1 MIDQINLFTG
11 GASIRYSIILNI
23 ILLAAI
29 VILSL
34 VFYLIAR
41 KRKHERL
48 VKKKQL
54 DTQQKFARELL
65 DSVPAGFILLTPNGN
80 IKQVNRQ
87 ASAELGVQKQDIK
100 NKNIREVFSIFHENI
115 NILDELLGRLQK
127 DEQEVTLPP
136 DTFIYG
142 TINTISFLAKGYFK
156 NVTVEKNSNYILF
169 TFRNVV
175 TELTQEYVLNM
186 ALRRTKIFPWSYDT
200 KCNLMTIDPR
210 YFEHLGI
217 PAGDCTL
224 TNEQFAQL
232 VHPDDIAGVLKA
244 LTLQAQGNFI
254 EDPVSYRL
262 HRGDGKWEWF
272 EAQSTYLGQGT
283 RIPFRLVGVC
293 MSTQEHKKIEEELI
307 IARDKAQQ
315 SDKLKSVFLANMSHE
330 IRTPLNAI
338 VGFSNLLV
346 DGDMA
351 FKKEEVKEFLSL
363 INLNCEQLLAL
374 ISDILDLSKIES
386 NTMVFNITEQ
396 PLTPLLQ
403 NILRAQQINVPQEVE
418 LLLDLPSTDT
428 IITTDPL
435 RLKQVINNLI
445 NNAIKFTSKGAI
457 TLGYRQ
463 NNDQVSI
470 FVKDTGTGID
480 EDKINRIFER
490 FYKGDNFVQ
499 GTGLGLAISHTIVE
513 HLKGTIT
520 VTSEIGKGSHF
531 TIQHPIK
538 EWGIEIQYPYRLASA
553 TIITKLLGGSYIFIP
568 PQTWIV

>member
-418 LLLDLPSTDT
+418 LLLDPPATDT

-538 EWGIEIQYPYRLASA
+538 RMGY
-553 TIITKLLGGSYIFIP
+553 
-568 PQTWIV
+568 

>member
-418 LLLDLPSTDT
+418 LLLDLPATDT

-499 GTGLGLAISHTIVE
+499 VTGLGLAISHTIVE

-538 EWGIEIQYPYRLASA
+538 RMGY
-553 TIITKLLGGSYIFIP
+553 
-568 PQTWIV
+568 

>member
-11 GASIRYSIILNI
+11 DASIRYSIILNI

-65 DSVPAGFILLTPNGN
+65 DSVPAGFILLTPNGT

-87 ASAELGVQKQDIK
+87 AATELGVQKQDIRD
-100 NKNIREVFSIFHENI
+100 KNIREVFSIFHENI

-386 NTMVFNITEQ
+386 NTMIFNITEQ

-418 LLLDLPSTDT
+418 LLLDLPAADT

-538 EWGIEIQYPYRLASA
+538 RMGY
-553 TIITKLLGGSYIFIP
+553 
-568 PQTWIV
+568 

>member
-11 GASIRYSIILNI
+11 DASIQYSITLNI

-29 VILSL
+29 VILTL
-34 VFYLIAR
+34 IFYLIAR
-41 KRKHERL
+41 KRKYERL
-48 VKKKQL
+48 VKEKQL

-65 DSVPAGFILLTPNGN
+65 DSVPAGFILLTPNGT

-87 ASAELGVQKQDIK
+87 AATELGVQKQDIRD
-100 NKNIREVFSIFHENI
+100 KNIREVFSIFHENL
-115 NILDELLGRLQK
+115 NILDKLLSLLQK

-136 DTFIYG
+136 DTFIHG
-142 TINTISFLAKGYFK
+142 ATNAISFLVKGYFK
-156 NVTVEKNSNYILF
+156 NVTGEEDSSYIIF

-186 ALRRTKIFPWSYDT
+186 ALHRTKIFPWSYDI
-200 KCNLMTIDPR
+200 KCNLMIIDPR
-210 YFEHLGI
+210 YFEYLGI
-217 PAGDCTL
+217 PAWDCTL
-224 TNEQFAQL
+224 TNEQFAQM
-232 VHPDDIAGVLKA
+232 VHPDDIEGVITA
-244 LTLQAQGNFI
+244 LTLTVHGSLI
-254 EDPVSYRL
+254 ETPVSYRL
-262 HRGDGKWEWF
+262 RRGDGQWEWF

-283 RIPFRLVGVC
+283 QTPFRLVGVC
-293 MSTQEHKKIEEELI
+293 MSTQEHKKIEEELTK
-307 IARDKAQQ
+307 ARDKAQQ
-315 SDKLKSVFLANMSHE
+315 SDELKSAFLANMSHE

-346 DGDMA
+346 DGDMS
-351 FKKEEVKEFLSL
+351 FQKEEIKEFLSL
-363 INLNCEQLLAL
+363 IHLNCEQLLAL

-418 LLLDLPSTDT
+418 LLLDLPATDT

-470 FVKDTGTGID
+470 FVKDTGSGID

-499 GTGLGLAISHTIVE
+499 GTGLGLAISHTIIE

-520 VTSEIGKGSHF
+520 VTSKVGEGSCF
-531 TIQHPIK
+531 TIQHPVK
-538 EWGIEIQYPYRLASA
+538 KMGY
-553 TIITKLLGGSYIFIP
+553 
-568 PQTWIV
+568 

>member
-11 GASIRYSIILNI
+11 DASIRYSIILNI

-54 DTQQKFARELL
+54 DTQQKFARKLL

-87 ASAELGVQKQDIK
+87 ASTELGVQKQDIK

-115 NILDELLGRLQK
+115 NILDELLGRLQT

-418 LLLDLPSTDT
+418 LLLDLPATDT

-538 EWGIEIQYPYRLASA
+538 RMGY
-553 TIITKLLGGSYIFIP
+553 
-568 PQTWIV
+568 

>member
-418 LLLDLPSTDT
+418 LLLDLPATDT

-538 EWGIEIQYPYRLASA
+538 RMGY
-553 TIITKLLGGSYIFIP
+553 
-568 PQTWIV
+568 

>member
-351 FKKEEVKEFLSL
+351 FKKEEVKEFLSQ

-538 EWGIEIQYPYRLASA
+538 RMGY
-553 TIITKLLGGSYIFIP
+553 
-568 PQTWIV
+568 

>member
-11 GASIRYSIILNI
+11 DASIQYSITLNI

-29 VILSL
+29 VILTL
-34 VFYLIAR
+34 IFYLIAR
-41 KRKHERL
+41 KRKYERL
-48 VKKKQL
+48 VKEKQL

-65 DSVPAGFILLTPNGN
+65 DSVPAGFILLTPNGT

-87 ASAELGVQKQDIK
+87 AATELGVQKQDIRD
-100 NKNIREVFSIFHENI
+100 KNIREVFSIFHENL
-115 NILDELLGRLQK
+115 NILDKLLSLLQK

-136 DTFIYG
+136 DTFIHG
-142 TINTISFLAKGYFK
+142 TTNAISFLVKGYFK
-156 NVTVEKNSNYILF
+156 NVTGEENSSYIIF

-186 ALRRTKIFPWSYDT
+186 ALHRTKIFPWSYDI
-200 KCNLMTIDPR
+200 KCNLMIIDPR
-210 YFEHLGI
+210 YFEYLGI
-217 PAGDCTL
+217 PAGNCTL
-224 TNEQFAQL
+224 TNEQFAQM
-232 VHPDDIAGVLKA
+232 VHPDDIEGVITA
-244 LTLQAQGNFI
+244 LTLTVHGSLI
-254 EDPVSYRL
+254 ETPVSYRL
-262 HRGDGKWEWF
+262 RRGDGQWEWF

-283 RIPFRLVGVC
+283 QTPFRLVGVC
-293 MSTQEHKKIEEELI
+293 MSTQEHKKIEEELTK
-307 IARDKAQQ
+307 ARDKAQQ
-315 SDKLKSVFLANMSHE
+315 SDKLKSAFLANMSHE

-346 DGDMA
+346 DGDMS
-351 FKKEEVKEFLSL
+351 FQKEEIKEFLSL
-363 INLNCEQLLAL
+363 IHLNCEQLLAL

-418 LLLDLPSTDT
+418 LLLDLPATDT

-445 NNAIKFTSKGAI
+445 NNAIKFTSKGAV
-457 TLGYRQ
+457 TLGYKQ

-470 FVKDTGTGID
+470 FVKDTGSGID

-499 GTGLGLAISHTIVE
+499 GTGLGLAISHTIIE

-520 VTSEIGKGSHF
+520 VTSKVGEGSCF
-531 TIQHPIK
+531 TIQHPVK
-538 EWGIEIQYPYRLASA
+538 KMGY
-553 TIITKLLGGSYIFIP
+553 
-568 PQTWIV
+568 

>member
-499 GTGLGLAISHTIVE
+499 GTGLGLAISHTIIE

-520 VTSEIGKGSHF
+520 VTSKVGEGSCF
-531 TIQHPIK
+531 TIQHPVK
-538 EWGIEIQYPYRLASA
+538 KMGY
-553 TIITKLLGGSYIFIP
+553 
-568 PQTWIV
+568 

>member
-217 PAGDCTL
+217 PAGDCML

-418 LLLDLPSTDT
+418 LLLDLPATDT

-538 EWGIEIQYPYRLASA
+538 RMGY
-553 TIITKLLGGSYIFIP
+553 
-568 PQTWIV
+568 

>member
-11 GASIRYSIILNI
+11 DASIQYSITLNI

-29 VILSL
+29 VILTL
-34 VFYLIAR
+34 IFYLIAR
-41 KRKHERL
+41 KRKYERL
-48 VKKKQL
+48 VKEKQL

-65 DSVPAGFILLTPNGN
+65 DSVPAGFILLTPNGT

-87 ASAELGVQKQDIK
+87 AATELGVQKQDIRD
-100 NKNIREVFSIFHENI
+100 KNIREVFSIFHENL
-115 NILDELLGRLQK
+115 NILDKLLSLLQK

-136 DTFIYG
+136 DTFIHG
-142 TINTISFLAKGYFK
+142 ATNAISFLVKGYFK
-156 NVTVEKNSNYILF
+156 NVTGEEDSNYIIF

-186 ALRRTKIFPWSYDT
+186 ALHRTKIFPWSYDI
-200 KCNLMTIDPR
+200 KCNLMIIDPR
-210 YFEHLGI
+210 YFEYLGI

-224 TNEQFAQL
+224 TNEQFAQM
-232 VHPDDIAGVLKA
+232 VHPNDIEGVITA
-244 LTLQAQGNFI
+244 LTLTVHGSLI
-254 EDPVSYRL
+254 ETPVSYRL
-262 HRGDGKWEWF
+262 RRGDGQWEWF

-283 RIPFRLVGVC
+283 QTPFRLVGVC
-293 MSTQEHKKIEEELI
+293 MSTQEHKKIEEELTK
-307 IARDKAQQ
+307 ARDKAQQ
-315 SDKLKSVFLANMSHE
+315 SDKLKSAFLANMSHE

-346 DGDMA
+346 DGDMS
-351 FKKEEVKEFLSL
+351 FQKEEIKEFLSL
-363 INLNCEQLLAL
+363 IYLNCEQLLAL

-418 LLLDLPSTDT
+418 LLLDLPATDT

-445 NNAIKFTSKGAI
+445 NNAIKFTSKGAV
-457 TLGYRQ
+457 TLGYKQ

-499 GTGLGLAISHTIVE
+499 GTGLGLAISHTIIE

-520 VTSEIGKGSHF
+520 VTSKVGEGSCF
-531 TIQHPIK
+531 TIQHPVK
-538 EWGIEIQYPYRLASA
+538 KMGY
-553 TIITKLLGGSYIFIP
+553 
-568 PQTWIV
+568 

>member
-11 GASIRYSIILNI
+11 DASIQYSITLNI

-29 VILSL
+29 VILTL
-34 VFYLIAR
+34 IFYLIAR
-41 KRKHERL
+41 KRKYERL
-48 VKKKQL
+48 VKEKQL

-65 DSVPAGFILLTPNGN
+65 DSVPAGFILLTPNGT

-87 ASAELGVQKQDIK
+87 AATELGVQKQDIRD
-100 NKNIREVFSIFHENI
+100 KNIREVFSIFHENL
-115 NILDELLGRLQK
+115 NILDKLLSLLQK

-136 DTFIYG
+136 DTFIHG
-142 TINTISFLAKGYFK
+142 ATNAISFLVKGYFK
-156 NVTVEKNSNYILF
+156 NVTGEEDSNYIIF

-186 ALRRTKIFPWSYDT
+186 ALHRTKIFPWSYDI
-200 KCNLMTIDPR
+200 KCNLMIIDPR
-210 YFEHLGI
+210 YFEYLGI
-217 PAGDCTL
+217 SAGDCTL
-224 TNEQFAQL
+224 TNEQFAQM
-232 VHPDDIAGVLKA
+232 VHPNDIEGVITA
-244 LTLQAQGNFI
+244 LTLTVHGSLI
-254 EDPVSYRL
+254 ETPVSYRL
-262 HRGDGKWEWF
+262 RRGDGQWEWF

-283 RIPFRLVGVC
+283 QTPFRLVGVC
-293 MSTQEHKKIEEELI
+293 MSTQEHKKIEEELTK
-307 IARDKAQQ
+307 ARDKAQQ
-315 SDKLKSVFLANMSHE
+315 SDKLKSAFLANMSHE

-346 DGDMA
+346 DGDMS
-351 FKKEEVKEFLSL
+351 FQKEEIKEFLSL
-363 INLNCEQLLAL
+363 IYLNCEQLLAL

-418 LLLDLPSTDT
+418 LLLDLPATDT

-445 NNAIKFTSKGAI
+445 NNAIKFTSKGAV

-470 FVKDTGTGID
+470 FVKDTGSGID

-499 GTGLGLAISHTIVE
+499 GTGLGLAISHTIIE

-520 VTSEIGKGSHF
+520 VTSKVGEGSCF
-531 TIQHPIK
+531 TIQHPVK
-538 EWGIEIQYPYRLASA
+538 KMGY
-553 TIITKLLGGSYIFIP
+553 
-568 PQTWIV
+568 

>member
-1 MIDQINLFTG
+1 MIDQINLFTSD
-11 GASIRYSIILNI
+11 ASIRYSIILNI

-48 VKKKQL
+48 VKEKQL

-65 DSVPAGFILLTPNGN
+65 DSVPAGFILLAPNGS
-80 IKQVNRQ
+80 IKQVNHQ
-87 ASAELGVQKQDIK
+87 AAAELGIQKQDIK
-100 NKNIREVFSIFHENI
+100 NKNIREVFSISHENI

-142 TINTISFLAKGYFK
+142 TINTTSFLAKGYFK
-156 NVTVEKNSNYILF
+156 NVIVEKGSNCIIF

-210 YFEHLGI
+210 YFEHLDI

-232 VHPDDIAGVLKA
+232 VHPDDIAGVLEA
-244 LTLQAQGNFI
+244 LTLQVQGNFI

-272 EAQSTYLGQGT
+272 EAQSSYLGQGT
-283 RIPFRLVGVC
+283 QIPFRLVGVC
-293 MSTQEHKKIEEELI
+293 MSTQEHKKIEEELTKS
-307 IARDKAQQ
+307 RDKAQQ
-315 SDKLKSVFLANMSHE
+315 SDKLKSAFLANMSHE

-351 FKKEEVKEFLSL
+351 FKKEEIKEFLSL
-363 INLNCEQLLAL
+363 IHLNCEQLLAL

-418 LLLDLPSTDT
+418 LLLDLPATDT

-445 NNAIKFTSKGAI
+445 NNAIKFTSKGTV
-457 TLGYRQ
+457 TLGYKQ

-480 EDKINRIFER
+480 EDKMNRIFER

-499 GTGLGLAISHTIVE
+499 GTGLGLAISHTIIE

-520 VTSEIGKGSHF
+520 VTSKVGEGSCF
-531 TIQHPIK
+531 TIQHPVK
-538 EWGIEIQYPYRLASA
+538 KMGY
-553 TIITKLLGGSYIFIP
+553 
-568 PQTWIV
+568 

>member
-224 TNEQFAQL
+224 TNEEFAQL

-418 LLLDLPSTDT
+418 LLLDLPATDT

-538 EWGIEIQYPYRLASA
+538 RMGY
-553 TIITKLLGGSYIFIP
+553 
-568 PQTWIV
+568 

>member
-11 GASIRYSIILNI
+11 DASIQYSITLNI

-29 VILSL
+29 VILTL
-34 VFYLIAR
+34 IFYLIAR
-41 KRKHERL
+41 KRKYERL
-48 VKKKQL
+48 VKEKQL

-65 DSVPAGFILLTPNGN
+65 DSVPAGFILLTPNGT

-87 ASAELGVQKQDIK
+87 ATTELGVQKQDIRD
-100 NKNIREVFSIFHENI
+100 KNIREVFSIFHENL
-115 NILDELLGRLQK
+115 NILDKLLSLLQK

-136 DTFIYG
+136 DTFIHG
-142 TINTISFLAKGYFK
+142 TTNAISFLVKGYFK
-156 NVTVEKNSNYILF
+156 NVTGEEDSSYIIF

-186 ALRRTKIFPWSYDT
+186 ALHRTKIFPWSYDI
-200 KCNLMTIDPR
+200 KCNLMIIDPR
-210 YFEHLGI
+210 YFEYLGI

-224 TNEQFAQL
+224 TNEQFAQM
-232 VHPDDIAGVLKA
+232 VHPADIEGVITA
-244 LTLQAQGNFI
+244 LTLTVHGSLI
-254 EDPVSYRL
+254 ETPVSYRL
-262 HRGDGKWEWF
+262 RRGDGQWEWF

-283 RIPFRLVGVC
+283 QTPFRLVGVC
-293 MSTQEHKKIEEELI
+293 MSTQEHKKIEEELTK
-307 IARDKAQQ
+307 ARDKAQQ
-315 SDKLKSVFLANMSHE
+315 SDKLKSAFLANMSHE

-346 DGDMA
+346 DGDMS
-351 FKKEEVKEFLSL
+351 FQKEEIKEFLSL
-363 INLNCEQLLAL
+363 IYLNCEQLLAL

-418 LLLDLPSTDT
+418 LLLDLPATDT

-445 NNAIKFTSKGAI
+445 NNAIKFTSKGAV
-457 TLGYRQ
+457 TLGYKQ

-470 FVKDTGTGID
+470 FVKDTGSGID

-499 GTGLGLAISHTIVE
+499 GTGLGLAISHTIIE

-520 VTSEIGKGSHF
+520 VTSKVGEGSCF
-531 TIQHPIK
+531 TIQHPVK
-538 EWGIEIQYPYRLASA
+538 KVGY
-553 TIITKLLGGSYIFIP
+553 
-568 PQTWIV
+568 

>member
-54 DTQQKFARELL
+54 DTKQKFARELL

-418 LLLDLPSTDT
+418 LLLDLPATDT

-538 EWGIEIQYPYRLASA
+538 RMGY
-553 TIITKLLGGSYIFIP
+553 
-568 PQTWIV
+568 

>member
-11 GASIRYSIILNI
+11 DASIQYSITLNI

-29 VILSL
+29 VILTL
-34 VFYLIAR
+34 IFYLIAR
-41 KRKHERL
+41 KRKYERL
-48 VKKKQL
+48 VKEKQL

-65 DSVPAGFILLTPNGN
+65 DSVPAGFILLTPNGT

-87 ASAELGVQKQDIK
+87 AATELGVQKQDIRD
-100 NKNIREVFSIFHENI
+100 KNIREVFSIFHENI

-136 DTFIYG
+136 DTFIHG
-142 TINTISFLAKGYFK
+142 ATNAISFLVKGYFK
-156 NVTVEKNSNYILF
+156 NVTGEEDSSYIIF

-186 ALRRTKIFPWSYDT
+186 ALHRTKIFPWSYDI
-200 KCNLMTIDPR
+200 KCNLMIIDPR
-210 YFEHLGI
+210 YFEYLGI

-224 TNEQFAQL
+224 TNEQFAQM
-232 VHPDDIAGVLKA
+232 VHPDDIEGVITA
-244 LTLQAQGNFI
+244 LTLTVHGSLI
-254 EDPVSYRL
+254 ETPVSYRL
-262 HRGDGKWEWF
+262 RRGDGQWEWF

-283 RIPFRLVGVC
+283 QTPFRLVGVC
-293 MSTQEHKKIEEELI
+293 MSTQEHKKIEEELTK
-307 IARDKAQQ
+307 ARDKAQQ
-315 SDKLKSVFLANMSHE
+315 SDELKSAFLANMSHE

-346 DGDMA
+346 DGDMS
-351 FKKEEVKEFLSL
+351 FQKEEIKEFLSL
-363 INLNCEQLLAL
+363 IHLNCEQLLAL

-418 LLLDLPSTDT
+418 LLLDLPATDT

-445 NNAIKFTSKGAI
+445 NNAIKFTSKGAV

-470 FVKDTGTGID
+470 FVKDTGSGID

-499 GTGLGLAISHTIVE
+499 GTGLGLAISHTIIE

-520 VTSEIGKGSHF
+520 VTSKVGEGSCF
-531 TIQHPIK
+531 TIQHPVK
-538 EWGIEIQYPYRLASA
+538 KMGY
-553 TIITKLLGGSYIFIP
+553 
-568 PQTWIV
+568 

>member
-11 GASIRYSIILNI
+11 DASIQYSITLNI

-29 VILSL
+29 VILTL
-34 VFYLIAR
+34 IFYLIAR
-41 KRKHERL
+41 KRKYERL
-48 VKKKQL
+48 VKEKQL

-65 DSVPAGFILLTPNGN
+65 DSVPAGFILLTPNGT

-87 ASAELGVQKQDIK
+87 AATELGVQKQDIRD
-100 NKNIREVFSIFHENI
+100 KNIREVFSIFHENL
-115 NILDELLGRLQK
+115 NILDKLLSLLQK

-136 DTFIYG
+136 DTFIHG
-142 TINTISFLAKGYFK
+142 ATNAISFLVKGYFK
-156 NVTVEKNSNYILF
+156 NVTGEEDSSYIIF

-186 ALRRTKIFPWSYDT
+186 ALHRTKIFPWSYDI
-200 KCNLMTIDPR
+200 KCNLMIIDPR
-210 YFEHLGI
+210 YFEYLGI

-224 TNEQFAQL
+224 TNEQFAQM
-232 VHPDDIAGVLKA
+232 VHPDDIEGVITA
-244 LTLQAQGNFI
+244 LTLTVHGSLI
-254 EDPVSYRL
+254 ETPVSYRL
-262 HRGDGKWEWF
+262 RRGDGQWEWF

-283 RIPFRLVGVC
+283 QTPFRLVGVC
-293 MSTQEHKKIEEELI
+293 MSTQEHKKIEEELTK
-307 IARDKAQQ
+307 ARDKAQQ
-315 SDKLKSVFLANMSHE
+315 SDELKSAFLANMSHE

-346 DGDMA
+346 DGDMS
-351 FKKEEVKEFLSL
+351 FQKEEIKEFLSL
-363 INLNCEQLLAL
+363 IYLNCEQLLAL

-418 LLLDLPSTDT
+418 LLLDLPATDT

-445 NNAIKFTSKGAI
+445 NNAIKFTSKGAV
-457 TLGYRQ
+457 TLGYKQ

-470 FVKDTGTGID
+470 FVKDTGSGID

-499 GTGLGLAISHTIVE
+499 GTGLGLAISHTIIE

-520 VTSEIGKGSHF
+520 VTSKVGEGSCF
-531 TIQHPIK
+531 TIQHPVK
-538 EWGIEIQYPYRLASA
+538 KMGY
-553 TIITKLLGGSYIFIP
+553 
-568 PQTWIV
+568 

>member
-418 LLLDLPSTDT
+418 LLLDLPATDT

-480 EDKINRIFER
+480 EDKINRSFER

-538 EWGIEIQYPYRLASA
+538 RMGY
-553 TIITKLLGGSYIFIP
+553 
-568 PQTWIV
+568 

>member
-100 NKNIREVFSIFHENI
+100 NKNIREVFSISHENI

-142 TINTISFLAKGYFK
+142 TINTTSFLAKGYFK

-418 LLLDLPSTDT
+418 LLLDLPATDT

-538 EWGIEIQYPYRLASA
+538 RMGY
-553 TIITKLLGGSYIFIP
+553 
-568 PQTWIV
+568 

>member
-11 GASIRYSIILNI
+11 DASIQYSITLNI

-29 VILSL
+29 VILTL
-34 VFYLIAR
+34 IFYLIAR
-41 KRKHERL
+41 KRKYERL
-48 VKKKQL
+48 VKEKQL

-65 DSVPAGFILLTPNGN
+65 DSVPAGFILLTPNGT

-87 ASAELGVQKQDIK
+87 AATELGVQKQDIRD
-100 NKNIREVFSIFHENI
+100 KNIREVFSIFHENL
-115 NILDELLGRLQK
+115 NILDKLLSLLQK

-136 DTFIYG
+136 DTFIHG
-142 TINTISFLAKGYFK
+142 ATNAISFLVKGYFK
-156 NVTVEKNSNYILF
+156 NVTGEEDSNYIIF

-186 ALRRTKIFPWSYDT
+186 ALHRTKIFPWSYDI
-200 KCNLMTIDPR
+200 KCNLMIIDPR
-210 YFEHLGI
+210 YFEYLGI

-224 TNEQFAQL
+224 TNEQFAQM
-232 VHPDDIAGVLKA
+232 VHPNDIEGVITA
-244 LTLQAQGNFI
+244 LTLTVHGSLI
-254 EDPVSYRL
+254 ETPVSYRL
-262 HRGDGKWEWF
+262 RRGDGQWEWF

-283 RIPFRLVGVC
+283 QTPFRLVGVC
-293 MSTQEHKKIEEELI
+293 MSTQEHKKIEEELTK
-307 IARDKAQQ
+307 ARDKAQQ
-315 SDKLKSVFLANMSHE
+315 SDKLKSAFLANMSHE

-346 DGDMA
+346 DGDMS
-351 FKKEEVKEFLSL
+351 FQKEEIKEFLSL
-363 INLNCEQLLAL
+363 IYLNCEQLLAL

-418 LLLDLPSTDT
+418 LLLDLPATDT

-445 NNAIKFTSKGAI
+445 NNAIKFTSKGAV
-457 TLGYRQ
+457 TLGYKQ

-480 EDKINRIFER
+480 EDKMNRIFER

-499 GTGLGLAISHTIVE
+499 GTGLGLAISHTIIE

-520 VTSEIGKGSHF
+520 VTSKVGEGSCF
-531 TIQHPIK
+531 TIQHPVK
-538 EWGIEIQYPYRLASA
+538 KMGY
-553 TIITKLLGGSYIFIP
+553 
-568 PQTWIV
+568 

>member
-1 MIDQINLFTG
+1 MIDQINLFTSD
-11 GASIRYSIILNI
+11 ASIRYSIILNI

-48 VKKKQL
+48 VKEKQL

-65 DSVPAGFILLTPNGN
+65 DSVPAGFILLAPNGS
-80 IKQVNRQ
+80 IKQVNHQ
-87 ASAELGVQKQDIK
+87 AAAELGIQKQDIK
-100 NKNIREVFSIFHENI
+100 NKNIREVFSISHENI

-142 TINTISFLAKGYFK
+142 TINTTSFLAKGYFK
-156 NVTVEKNSNYILF
+156 NVIVEKGSNCIIF

-200 KCNLMTIDPR
+200 KCNLMTIDLR
-210 YFEHLGI
+210 YFEHLDI

-232 VHPDDIAGVLKA
+232 VHPDDITGVLEA

-272 EAQSTYLGQGT
+272 EAQSSYLGQGT
-283 RIPFRLVGVC
+283 QIPFRLVGVC
-293 MSTQEHKKIEEELI
+293 MSTQEHKKIEEELTKS
-307 IARDKAQQ
+307 RDKAQQ
-315 SDKLKSVFLANMSHE
+315 SDKLKSAFLANMSHE

-351 FKKEEVKEFLSL
+351 FKKEEIKEFLSL
-363 INLNCEQLLAL
+363 IHLNCEQLLAL

-418 LLLDLPSTDT
+418 LLLDLPATDT

-445 NNAIKFTSKGAI
+445 NNAIKFTSKGTV
-457 TLGYRQ
+457 TLGYKQ

-480 EDKINRIFER
+480 EDKMNRIFER

-499 GTGLGLAISHTIVE
+499 GTGLGLAISHTIIE

-520 VTSEIGKGSHF
+520 VTSKVGEGSCF
-531 TIQHPIK
+531 TIQHPVK
-538 EWGIEIQYPYRLASA
+538 KMGY
-553 TIITKLLGGSYIFIP
+553 
-568 PQTWIV
+568 

>member
-11 GASIRYSIILNI
+11 DASIQYSITLNI

-29 VILSL
+29 VILTL
-34 VFYLIAR
+34 IFYLIAR
-41 KRKHERL
+41 KRKYERL
-48 VKKKQL
+48 VKEKQL

-65 DSVPAGFILLTPNGN
+65 DSVPAGFILLTPNGT

-87 ASAELGVQKQDIK
+87 AATELGVQKQDIRD
-100 NKNIREVFSIFHENI
+100 KNIREVFSIFHENL
-115 NILDELLGRLQK
+115 NILDKLLSLLQK

-136 DTFIYG
+136 DPFIHG
-142 TINTISFLAKGYFK
+142 ATNAISFLVKGYFK
-156 NVTVEKNSNYILF
+156 NVTGEEDSSYIIF

-186 ALRRTKIFPWSYDT
+186 ALHRTKIFPWSYDI
-200 KCNLMTIDPR
+200 KCNLMIIDPR
-210 YFEHLGI
+210 YFEYLGI
-217 PAGDCTL
+217 PAWDCTL
-224 TNEQFAQL
+224 TNEQFAQM
-232 VHPDDIAGVLKA
+232 VHPDDIEGVITA
-244 LTLQAQGNFI
+244 LTLTVHGSLI
-254 EDPVSYRL
+254 ETPVSYRL
-262 HRGDGKWEWF
+262 RRGDGQWEWF

-283 RIPFRLVGVC
+283 QTPFRLVGVC
-293 MSTQEHKKIEEELI
+293 MSTQEHKKIEEELTK
-307 IARDKAQQ
+307 ARDKAQQ
-315 SDKLKSVFLANMSHE
+315 SDELKSAFLANMSHE

-346 DGDMA
+346 DGDMS
-351 FKKEEVKEFLSL
+351 FQKEEIKEFLSL
-363 INLNCEQLLAL
+363 IHLNCEQLLAL

-418 LLLDLPSTDT
+418 LLLDLPATDT

-445 NNAIKFTSKGAI
+445 NNAIKFTSKGAV

-470 FVKDTGTGID
+470 FVKDTGSGID

-499 GTGLGLAISHTIVE
+499 GTGLGLAISHTIIE

-520 VTSEIGKGSHF
+520 VTSKVGEGSCF
-531 TIQHPIK
+531 TIQHPVK
-538 EWGIEIQYPYRLASA
+538 KMGY
-553 TIITKLLGGSYIFIP
+553 
-568 PQTWIV
+568 

>member
-1 MIDQINLFTG
+1 MIDQINLFTSD
-11 GASIRYSIILNI
+11 ASIRYSIILNI

-48 VKKKQL
+48 VKEKQL

-65 DSVPAGFILLTPNGN
+65 DSVPAGFILLAPNGS
-80 IKQVNRQ
+80 IKQVNHQ
-87 ASAELGVQKQDIK
+87 AAAELGIQKQDIK
-100 NKNIREVFSIFHENI
+100 NKNIREVFSISHENI

-142 TINTISFLAKGYFK
+142 TINTTSFLAKGYFK
-156 NVTVEKNSNYILF
+156 NVIVEKGSNCIIF

-200 KCNLMTIDPR
+200 KCNLMTIAPR
-210 YFEHLGI
+210 YFEHLDI

-232 VHPDDIAGVLKA
+232 VHPDDITGVLEA

-272 EAQSTYLGQGT
+272 EAQSSYLGQGT
-283 RIPFRLVGVC
+283 QIPFRLVGVC
-293 MSTQEHKKIEEELI
+293 MSTQEHKKIEEELTKS
-307 IARDKAQQ
+307 RDKAQQ
-315 SDKLKSVFLANMSHE
+315 SDKLKSAFLANMSHE

-351 FKKEEVKEFLSL
+351 FKKEEIKEFLSL
-363 INLNCEQLLAL
+363 IHLNCEQLLAL

-418 LLLDLPSTDT
+418 LLLDLPATDT

-445 NNAIKFTSKGAI
+445 NNAIKFTSKGTV
-457 TLGYRQ
+457 TLGYKQ

-480 EDKINRIFER
+480 EDKMNRIFER

-499 GTGLGLAISHTIVE
+499 GTGLGLAISHTIIE

-520 VTSEIGKGSHF
+520 VTSKVGEGSCF
-531 TIQHPIK
+531 TIQHPVK
-538 EWGIEIQYPYRLASA
+538 KMGY
-553 TIITKLLGGSYIFIP
+553 
-568 PQTWIV
+568 

>member
-1 MIDQINLFTG
+1 MIDQINLFTSD
-11 GASIRYSIILNI
+11 ASIRYSIILNI

-418 LLLDLPSTDT
+418 LLLDLPATDT

-538 EWGIEIQYPYRLASA
+538 RMGY
-553 TIITKLLGGSYIFIP
+553 
-568 PQTWIV
+568 

>member
-11 GASIRYSIILNI
+11 DASIQYSITLNI

-29 VILSL
+29 VILTL
-34 VFYLIAR
+34 IFYLIAR
-41 KRKHERL
+41 KRKYERL
-48 VKKKQL
+48 VKEKQL
-54 DTQQKFARELL
+54 DTQQKFARKLL
-65 DSVPAGFILLTPNGN
+65 DSVPAGFILLTPNGT

-87 ASAELGVQKQDIK
+87 AATELGVQKQDIRD
-100 NKNIREVFSIFHENI
+100 KNIREVFSIFHENL
-115 NILDELLGRLQK
+115 NILDKLLSLLQK

-136 DTFIYG
+136 DTFIHG
-142 TINTISFLAKGYFK
+142 ATNAISFLVKGYFK
-156 NVTVEKNSNYILF
+156 NVTGEEDSNSIIF

-186 ALRRTKIFPWSYDT
+186 ALHRTKIFPWSYDI
-200 KCNLMTIDPR
+200 KCNLMIIDPR
-210 YFEHLGI
+210 YFEYLGI

-224 TNEQFAQL
+224 TNEQFAQM
-232 VHPDDIAGVLKA
+232 VHPNDIEGVITA
-244 LTLQAQGNFI
+244 LTLTVHGSLI
-254 EDPVSYRL
+254 ETPVSYRL
-262 HRGDGKWEWF
+262 RRGDGQWEWF

-283 RIPFRLVGVC
+283 QTPFRLVGVC
-293 MSTQEHKKIEEELI
+293 MSTQEHKKIEEELTK
-307 IARDKAQQ
+307 ARDKAQQ
-315 SDKLKSVFLANMSHE
+315 SDKLKSAFLANMSHE

-346 DGDMA
+346 DGDMS
-351 FKKEEVKEFLSL
+351 FQKEEIKEFLSL
-363 INLNCEQLLAL
+363 IYLNCEQLLAL

-418 LLLDLPSTDT
+418 LLLDLPATDT

-445 NNAIKFTSKGAI
+445 NNAIKFTSKGAV
-457 TLGYRQ
+457 TLGYKQ

-470 FVKDTGTGID
+470 FVKDTGSGID

-499 GTGLGLAISHTIVE
+499 GTGLGLAISHTIIE

-520 VTSEIGKGSHF
+520 VTSKVGEGSCF
-531 TIQHPIK
+531 TIQHPVK
-538 EWGIEIQYPYRLASA
+538 KMGY
-553 TIITKLLGGSYIFIP
+553 
-568 PQTWIV
+568 

>member
-100 NKNIREVFSIFHENI
+100 NKNIREAFSIFHENI

-418 LLLDLPSTDT
+418 LLLDLPATDT

-538 EWGIEIQYPYRLASA
+538 RMGY
-553 TIITKLLGGSYIFIP
+553 
-568 PQTWIV
+568 

>member
-403 NILRAQQINVPQEVE
+403 NILRVQQINVPQEVE
-418 LLLDLPSTDT
+418 LLLDLPATDT

-538 EWGIEIQYPYRLASA
+538 RMGY
-553 TIITKLLGGSYIFIP
+553 
-568 PQTWIV
+568 

>member
-1 MIDQINLFTG
+1 M
-11 GASIRYSIILNI
+11 
-23 ILLAAI
+23 AAI
-29 VILSL
+29 VILTL
-34 VFYLIAR
+34 IFYLIAR
-41 KRKHERL
+41 KRKYERL
-48 VKKKQL
+48 VKEKQL

-65 DSVPAGFILLTPNGN
+65 DSVPAGFILLTPNGT

-87 ASAELGVQKQDIK
+87 AATELGVQKQDIRD
-100 NKNIREVFSIFHENI
+100 KNIREVFSIFHENL
-115 NILDELLGRLQK
+115 NILDKLLSLLQK

-136 DTFIYG
+136 DTFIHG
-142 TINTISFLAKGYFK
+142 ATNAISFLVKGYFK
-156 NVTVEKNSNYILF
+156 NVTGEEDSNYIIF

-186 ALRRTKIFPWSYDT
+186 ALHRTKIFPWSYDI
-200 KCNLMTIDPR
+200 KCNLMIIDPR
-210 YFEHLGI
+210 YFEYLGI

-224 TNEQFAQL
+224 TNEQFAQM
-232 VHPDDIAGVLKA
+232 VHPDDIEGVITA
-244 LTLQAQGNFI
+244 LTLTVHGSLI
-254 EDPVSYRL
+254 ETPVSYRL
-262 HRGDGKWEWF
+262 RRGDGQWEWF

-283 RIPFRLVGVC
+283 QTPFRLVGVC
-293 MSTQEHKKIEEELI
+293 MSTQEHKKIEEELTK
-307 IARDKAQQ
+307 ARDKAQQ
-315 SDKLKSVFLANMSHE
+315 SDKLKSAFLANMSHE

-346 DGDMA
+346 DGDMS
-351 FKKEEVKEFLSL
+351 FQKEEIKEFLSL
-363 INLNCEQLLAL
+363 IYLNCEQLLAL

-418 LLLDLPSTDT
+418 LLLDLPATDT
-428 IITTDPL
+428 IITTNPL

-445 NNAIKFTSKGAI
+445 NNAIKFTSKGAV

-470 FVKDTGTGID
+470 FVKDTGSGID

-499 GTGLGLAISHTIVE
+499 GTGLGLAISHTIIE

-520 VTSEIGKGSHF
+520 VTSKVGEGSCF
-531 TIQHPIK
+531 TIQHPVK
-538 EWGIEIQYPYRLASA
+538 
-553 TIITKLLGGSYIFIP
+553 K
-568 PQTWIV
+568 

>member
-11 GASIRYSIILNI
+11 DASIQYSITLNI

-29 VILSL
+29 VILTL
-34 VFYLIAR
+34 IFYLIAR
-41 KRKHERL
+41 KRKYERL
-48 VKKKQL
+48 VKEKQL

-65 DSVPAGFILLTPNGN
+65 DSVPAGFILLTPNGT

-87 ASAELGVQKQDIK
+87 AATELGVQKQDIRD
-100 NKNIREVFSIFHENI
+100 KNIREVFSIFHENL
-115 NILDELLGRLQK
+115 NILDKLLSLLQK

-136 DTFIYG
+136 DTFIHG
-142 TINTISFLAKGYFK
+142 ATNAISFLVKGYFK
-156 NVTVEKNSNYILF
+156 NVTGEEDSSYIIF

-186 ALRRTKIFPWSYDT
+186 ALHRTKIFPWSYDI
-200 KCNLMTIDPR
+200 KCNLMIIDPR
-210 YFEHLGI
+210 YFEYLGI

-224 TNEQFAQL
+224 TNEQFAQM
-232 VHPDDIAGVLKA
+232 VHPDDIEGVITA
-244 LTLQAQGNFI
+244 LTLTVHGSLI
-254 EDPVSYRL
+254 ETPVSYRL
-262 HRGDGKWEWF
+262 RRGDGQWEWF

-283 RIPFRLVGVC
+283 QTPFRLVGVC
-293 MSTQEHKKIEEELI
+293 MSTQEHKKIEEELTK
-307 IARDKAQQ
+307 ARDKAQQ
-315 SDKLKSVFLANMSHE
+315 SDKLKSAFLANMSHE

-346 DGDMA
+346 DGDMS
-351 FKKEEVKEFLSL
+351 FQKEEIKEFLSL
-363 INLNCEQLLAL
+363 IYLNCEQLLAL

-418 LLLDLPSTDT
+418 LLLDLPATDT

-445 NNAIKFTSKGAI
+445 NNAIKFTSKGAV

-499 GTGLGLAISHTIVE
+499 GTGLGLAISHTIIE

-520 VTSEIGKGSHF
+520 VTSKVGEGSCF
-531 TIQHPIK
+531 TIQHPVK
-538 EWGIEIQYPYRLASA
+538 KMGY
-553 TIITKLLGGSYIFIP
+553 
-568 PQTWIV
+568 

>member
-87 ASAELGVQKQDIK
+87 ASTELGVQKQDIK

-418 LLLDLPSTDT
+418 LLLDLPAADT

-538 EWGIEIQYPYRLASA
+538 RMGY
-553 TIITKLLGGSYIFIP
+553 
-568 PQTWIV
+568 

>member
-11 GASIRYSIILNI
+11 DASIRYSIILNI

-54 DTQQKFARELL
+54 DTQQKFARKLL

-87 ASAELGVQKQDIK
+87 ASTELGVQKQDIK

-156 NVTVEKNSNYILF
+156 NVTVEKNSNILF

-418 LLLDLPSTDT
+418 LLLDLPATDT

-538 EWGIEIQYPYRLASA
+538 RMGY
-553 TIITKLLGGSYIFIP
+553 
-568 PQTWIV
+568 

>member
-11 GASIRYSIILNI
+11 DASIQYSITLNI

-29 VILSL
+29 VILTL
-34 VFYLIAR
+34 IFYLIAR
-41 KRKHERL
+41 KRKYERL
-48 VKKKQL
+48 VKEKQL

-65 DSVPAGFILLTPNGN
+65 DSVPAGFILLTPNGT

-87 ASAELGVQKQDIK
+87 AATELGVQKQDIRD
-100 NKNIREVFSIFHENI
+100 KNIREVFSIFHENL
-115 NILDELLGRLQK
+115 NILDKLLSLLQK

-136 DTFIYG
+136 DTFIHG
-142 TINTISFLAKGYFK
+142 ATNAISFLVKGYFK
-156 NVTVEKNSNYILF
+156 NVTGEEDSNYIIF

-186 ALRRTKIFPWSYDT
+186 ALHRTKIFPWSYDI
-200 KCNLMTIDPR
+200 KCNLMIIDPR
-210 YFEHLGI
+210 YFEYLGI

-224 TNEQFAQL
+224 TNEQFAQM
-232 VHPDDIAGVLKA
+232 VHPNDIEGVITA
-244 LTLQAQGNFI
+244 LTLTVHGSLI
-254 EDPVSYRL
+254 ETPVSYRL
-262 HRGDGKWEWF
+262 RRGDGQWEWF

-283 RIPFRLVGVC
+283 QTPFRLVGVC
-293 MSTQEHKKIEEELI
+293 MSTQEHKKIEEELTK
-307 IARDKAQQ
+307 ARDKAQQ
-315 SDKLKSVFLANMSHE
+315 SDKLKSAFLANMSHE

-346 DGDMA
+346 DGDMS
-351 FKKEEVKEFLSL
+351 FQKEEIKEFLSL
-363 INLNCEQLLAL
+363 IHLNCEQLLAL

-418 LLLDLPSTDT
+418 LLLDLPATDT

-445 NNAIKFTSKGAI
+445 NNAIKFTSKGAV
-457 TLGYRQ
+457 TLGYKQ

-470 FVKDTGTGID
+470 FVKDTGSGID

-499 GTGLGLAISHTIVE
+499 GTGLGLAISHTIIE

-520 VTSEIGKGSHF
+520 VTSKVGEGSCF
-531 TIQHPIK
+531 TIQHPVK
-538 EWGIEIQYPYRLASA
+538 KMGY
-553 TIITKLLGGSYIFIP
+553 
-568 PQTWIV
+568 

>member
-48 VKKKQL
+48 VKKKKL

-418 LLLDLPSTDT
+418 LLLDLPATDT

-538 EWGIEIQYPYRLASA
+538 RMGY
-553 TIITKLLGGSYIFIP
+553 
-568 PQTWIV
+568 

>member
-520 VTSEIGKGSHF
+520 VTTEIGKGSHF

-538 EWGIEIQYPYRLASA
+538 RMGY
-553 TIITKLLGGSYIFIP
+553 
-568 PQTWIV
+568 

>member
-262 HRGDGKWEWF
+262 HRGNGKWEWF

-418 LLLDLPSTDT
+418 LLLDLPATDT

-538 EWGIEIQYPYRLASA
+538 RMGY
-553 TIITKLLGGSYIFIP
+553 
-568 PQTWIV
+568 

>member
-11 GASIRYSIILNI
+11 DASIQYSITLNI

-29 VILSL
+29 VILTL
-34 VFYLIAR
+34 IFYLIAR
-41 KRKHERL
+41 KRKYERL
-48 VKKKQL
+48 VKEKQL

-65 DSVPAGFILLTPNGN
+65 DSVPAGFILLTPNGT

-87 ASAELGVQKQDIK
+87 AATELGVQKQDIRD
-100 NKNIREVFSIFHENI
+100 KNIREVFSIFHENL
-115 NILDELLGRLQK
+115 NILDKLLSLLQK

-136 DTFIYG
+136 DTFIHG
-142 TINTISFLAKGYFK
+142 TTNAISFLVKGYFK
-156 NVTVEKNSNYILF
+156 NVTGEEDSSYIIF

-186 ALRRTKIFPWSYDT
+186 ALHRTKIFPWSYDI
-200 KCNLMTIDPR
+200 KCNLMIIDPR
-210 YFEHLGI
+210 YFEYLGI
-217 PAGDCTL
+217 PAGNCTL
-224 TNEQFAQL
+224 TNEQFAQM
-232 VHPDDIAGVLKA
+232 VHPDDIEGVITA
-244 LTLQAQGNFI
+244 LTLTVHGSLI
-254 EDPVSYRL
+254 ETPVSYRL
-262 HRGDGKWEWF
+262 RRGDGQWEWF

-283 RIPFRLVGVC
+283 QTPFRLVGVC
-293 MSTQEHKKIEEELI
+293 MSTQEHKKIEEELTK
-307 IARDKAQQ
+307 ARDKAQQ
-315 SDKLKSVFLANMSHE
+315 SDKLKSAFLANMSHE

-346 DGDMA
+346 DGDMS
-351 FKKEEVKEFLSL
+351 FQKEEIKEFLSL
-363 INLNCEQLLAL
+363 IHLNCEQLLAL

-418 LLLDLPSTDT
+418 LLLDLPATDT

-445 NNAIKFTSKGAI
+445 NNAIKFTSKGAV
-457 TLGYRQ
+457 TLGYKQ

-470 FVKDTGTGID
+470 FVKDTGSGID

-499 GTGLGLAISHTIVE
+499 GTGLGLAISHTIIE

-520 VTSEIGKGSHF
+520 VTSKVGEGSCF
-531 TIQHPIK
+531 TIQHPVK
-538 EWGIEIQYPYRLASA
+538 KMGY
-553 TIITKLLGGSYIFIP
+553 
-568 PQTWIV
+568 

>member
-1 MIDQINLFTG
+1 MMDQINLFTG
-11 GASIRYSIILNI
+11 SASIRYSIILNI

-538 EWGIEIQYPYRLASA
+538 RMGY
-553 TIITKLLGGSYIFIP
+553 
-568 PQTWIV
+568 